1 MSNITPFFNQEFN
14 FSVRTVE
21 IDGEVYLVG
30 KDVAAALGYANET
43 DAMNRH
49 CRGVAK
55 RYPIQDNLGRTQ
67 EARILSEGDMY
78 RLIVNSH
85 LPTAEKF
92 EAWVFDEVLPT
103 IRKTGRYSA
112 PMSPAELL
120 VAQAQAL
127 LDQERRL
134 SQTEQAV
141 TAVQQRLD
149 QVAETRVWDHCPQ
162 NCEPITKIRARM
174 NKRYG
179 LPAWVVDMV
188 MRELPLSLKVHG
200 MVRNNHESAE
210 GSHYEVWAVADV
222 TRVFKQFVSE
232 CKQETAWFATHPMI
246 PERFK
251 LRQIEGESA

>member
-1 MSNITPFFNQEFN
+1 MSNITRFFNPEFS
-14 FSVRTVE
+14 FSVRAVE

-30 KDVAAALGYANET
+30 RDVALALGYADTVN
-43 DAMNRH
+43 AIKQH

-55 RYPIQDNLGRTQ
+55 HHPIPDSLGRMQ
-67 EARILSEGDMY
+67 ETRILSEGDMY

-149 QVAETRVWDHCPQ
+149 KVAETRVWDHCPQ

-251 LRQIEGESA
+251 LRKESEAC

>member
-1 MSNITPFFNQEFN
+1 MSNLTPFFNQEFN

-30 KDVAAALGYANET
+30 RDVAAALGYANET

-49 CRGVAK
+49 CRGVVK
-55 RYPIQDNLGRTQ
+55 RYPILDSLGRAQ

-127 LDQERRL
+127 LAQERRL

-174 NKRYG
+174 NKRYS

-232 CKQETAWFATHPMI
+232 CMQETAWFATHPMI

-251 LRQIEGESA
+251 LRQIEGGAA

>member
-1 MSNITPFFNQEFN
+1 MSNITRFFNPEFS
-14 FSVRTVE
+14 FSVRAVE

-30 KDVAAALGYANET
+30 RDVALALGYADTVN
-43 DAMNRH
+43 AIKQH

-55 RYPIQDNLGRTQ
+55 HHPIPDSLGRMQ
-67 EARILSEGDMY
+67 ETRILSEGDMY

-251 LRQIEGESA
+251 LRQVEGESA

>member
-1 MSNITPFFNQEFN
+1 MSNITRFFNPEFS
-14 FSVRTVE
+14 FSVRAVE

-30 KDVAAALGYANET
+30 RDVALALGYADTVN
-43 DAMNRH
+43 AIKQH

-55 RYPIQDNLGRTQ
+55 HHPIPDNLGRMQ
-67 EARILSEGDMY
+67 ETRILSEGDMY

-141 TAVQQRLD
+141 TAVKQRLD
-149 QVAETRVWDHCPQ
+149 QVAETRVWNHCPQ

-251 LRQIEGESA
+251 LRQVEGEAA

>member
-1 MSNITPFFNQEFN
+1 MSNITLFFNPEFS
-14 FSVRTVE
+14 FSVRAVE
-21 IDGEVYLVG
+21 IGGEVYLVG
-30 KDVAAALGYANET
+30 RDVALALGYADTIN
-43 DAMNRH
+43 AIKQH

-55 RYPIQDNLGRTQ
+55 HHPIPDSLGRMQ
-67 EARILSEGDMY
+67 ETRILSEGDMY

-162 NCEPITKIRARM
+162 NCEPITKIRVRM

-251 LRQIEGESA
+251 LRQVEGESA

>member
-14 FSVRTVE
+14 FSVRAVE

-30 KDVAAALGYANET
+30 KDVALALGYAEPGN
-43 DAMNRH
+43 AVRQH
-49 CRGVAK
+49 CRGGAK
-55 RYPIQDNLGRTQ
+55 YTPLQTAGGIQETRVL
-67 EARILSEGDMY
+67 AEGDVY

-92 EAWVFDEVLPT
+92 EAWVFDEVLPQ

-127 LDQERRL
+127 LEQERRL
-134 SQTEQAV
+134 SQAEQAV
-141 TAVQQRLD
+141 VEVRQQVGQL
-149 QVAETRVWDHCPQ
+149 AETRVWDHCPQ

-210 GSHYEVWAVADV
+210 GSHYEVWAVADA

-232 CKQETAWFATHPMI
+232 CTQETAWFATHPMI

-251 LRQIEGESA
+251 LRQVEGEAA